1 MTRPLLT
8 LKEFSAQLSIS
19 EALARKWRR
28 IGRIRVVTLGR
39 AVRVPQEEVDRLIA
53 EGSQNPGRASV
64 TKVRKAQ

>member
-19 EALARKWRR
+19 EALARKWQR
-28 IGRIRVVTLGR
+28 IGKIRVIKLGR

-53 EGSQNPGRASV
+53 EGSQNFGRASV
-64 TKVRKAQ
+64 TKGRKA